1 MNVGELKKQLSLMR
15 NDKEVILPDG
25 SPIGD
30 IVDCLNIVE
39 LKSKDHPQTTG
50 VEYRVNIHERLTRS
64 VVVVAESEEDA
75 LEEVKNSYE
84 AGEIA
89 ITSDDYMETKF
100 DVEEN

>member
-1 MNVGELKKQLSLMR
+1 MTIGELKERIRLMP
-15 NDKEVILPDG
+15 DYKDIMLPDG
-25 SPIGD
+25 S
-30 IVDCLNIVE
+30 IVDNVVDTLNVV
-39 LKSKDHPQTTG
+39 QVTG
-50 VEYRVNIHERLTRS
+50 KPEKTSGIEYRVNIHERLTRS